1 MDYTNLKSSVFE
13 NTHAIKI
20 ILILRNEGP
29 MVKGELASKIAKGT
43 STVQARIADLI
54 EMGLL
59 TEKREPVKPFKKIV
73 ELTPKGR
80 AASNLLFAL
89 EDLLIDSE

>member
-29 MVKGELASKIAKGT
+29 MVNELASKIAKGT